1 MRERYVIIPAGG
13 TGSRMGGNIPKQ
25 MLELD
30 GVPVLRRTLDLFL
43 DLPFEVHVII
53 SINAAV
59 KSMWVDYC
67 RKEGLM
73 LKYVL
78 VPGGM
83 TRFHSVRKTM
93 KYLPDGALVAV
104 HDAVRPLLRKED
116 IIRMYEEGEQYPAV
130 VPVLPVTNDFFLAAV
145 FGGIITGAGVG
156 IVIRNGASF
165 DGTEIVAIITDR
177 KTVFSVGEIVMFIN
191 LFILSSASFV
201 FGWDKAMYSLVAYFV
216 ISKMIDVVI
225 KGLEET
231 YAVMIV
237 TSQHDEITDKLM
249 KQMDKGV
256 TLLHGE
262 GGYSKEK
269 RKILYCIVTRLEID
283 SLKSIV
289 LDIDEAAFI
298 TINPVSDI
306 VGGRLRRKKRH

>member
-1 MRERYVIIPAGG
+1 MVNENLTKKRKISFYLRKYLYLFIGAIITAVGLEIFLIPNNIIDGGVVGIAIMLSAVTGLPFGMFLIVINLPF
-13 TGSRMGGNIPKQ
+13 
-25 MLELD
+25 
-30 GVPVLRRTLDLFL
+30 LFL
-43 DLPFEVHVII
+43 GYKYIGKHFAIATTYSVICLSFWSNI
-53 SINAAV
+53 F
-59 KSMWVDYC
+59 
-67 RKEGLM
+67 L
-73 LKYVL
+73 
-78 VPGGM
+78 
-83 TRFHSVRKTM
+83 
-93 KYLPDGALVAV
+93 
-104 HDAVRPLLRKED
+104 
-116 IIRMYEEGEQYPAV
+116 
-130 VPVLPVTNDFFLAAV
+130 PVLPVTNDFFLAAV

>member
-1 MRERYVIIPAGG
+1 MGSDTIQKKRKISLYVRKYLYLFIGAIIAAVGLEVFLIPNHIIDGG
-13 TGSRMGGNIPKQ
+13 VVGISIMLSAVTGIPF
-25 MLELD
+25 
-30 GVPVLRRTLDLFL
+30 GVLLIVINLPFLFL
-43 DLPFEVHVII
+43 GYKYIGKPFAIATTFSII
-53 SINAAV
+53 CLSFWSNIF
-59 KSMWVDYC
+59 
-67 RKEGLM
+67 L
-73 LKYVL
+73 
-78 VPGGM
+78 
-83 TRFHSVRKTM
+83 
-93 KYLPDGALVAV
+93 
-104 HDAVRPLLRKED
+104 
-116 IIRMYEEGEQYPAV
+116 
-130 VPVLPVTNDFFLAAV
+130 PVLPVTNDFFLAAV
-145 FGGIITGAGVG
+145 FGGIITGTGVG
-156 IVIRNGASF
+156 LVIRNGGSF

-191 LFILSSASFV
+191 LFILSSASLI

-237 TSQHDEITDKLM
+237 TSQHEEIANKLM

-289 LDIDEAAFI
+289 LDVDESAFI

-306 VGGRLRRKKRH
+306 VGGRLRRKKGH

>member
-1 MRERYVIIPAGG
+1 MVNENLTKKRKISFYLRKYLYLFIGAIITAVGLEIFLIPNNIIDGGVVGIAIMLSAVTGLPFGMFLIVINLPF
-13 TGSRMGGNIPKQ
+13 
-25 MLELD
+25 
-30 GVPVLRRTLDLFL
+30 LFL
-43 DLPFEVHVII
+43 G
-53 SINAAV
+53 
-59 KSMWVDYC
+59 Y
-67 RKEGLM
+67 
-73 LKYVL
+73 KYIGKHFAIATTFFL
-78 VPGGM
+78 ICLS
-83 TRFHSVRKTM
+83 FWSNIF
-93 KYLPDGALVAV
+93 L
-104 HDAVRPLLRKED
+104 
-116 IIRMYEEGEQYPAV
+116 
-130 VPVLPVTNDFFLAAV
+130 PVLPVTNDFFLAAV

>member
-1 MRERYVIIPAGG
+1 MVNENLTKKRKISFYLRKYLYLFIGAIITAVGLEIFLIPNNIIDGGVVGIAIMLSAVTGLPFGMFLIVINLPF
-13 TGSRMGGNIPKQ
+13 
-25 MLELD
+25 
-30 GVPVLRRTLDLFL
+30 LFL
-43 DLPFEVHVII
+43 GYKYIGKHFAIATTFSVICLSFWSNI
-53 SINAAV
+53 F
-59 KSMWVDYC
+59 
-67 RKEGLM
+67 L
-73 LKYVL
+73 
-78 VPGGM
+78 
-83 TRFHSVRKTM
+83 
-93 KYLPDGALVAV
+93 
-104 HDAVRPLLRKED
+104 
-116 IIRMYEEGEQYPAV
+116 
-130 VPVLPVTNDFFLAAV
+130 PVLPVTNDFFLAAV

-306 VGGRLRRKKRH
+306 VGGRIRRKKRH

>member
-1 MRERYVIIPAGG
+1 MVNENLTKKRKISFYLRKYLYLFIGAIITAVGLEIFLIPNNIIDGGVVGIAIMLSAVTGLPFGMFLIVINLPF
-13 TGSRMGGNIPKQ
+13 
-25 MLELD
+25 
-30 GVPVLRRTLDLFL
+30 LFL
-43 DLPFEVHVII
+43 GYKYIGKHFAIATTFSVICLSFWSNI
-53 SINAAV
+53 F
-59 KSMWVDYC
+59 
-67 RKEGLM
+67 L
-73 LKYVL
+73 
-78 VPGGM
+78 
-83 TRFHSVRKTM
+83 
-93 KYLPDGALVAV
+93 
-104 HDAVRPLLRKED
+104 
-116 IIRMYEEGEQYPAV
+116 
-130 VPVLPVTNDFFLAAV
+130 PVLPVTNDFFLAAV

-306 VGGRLRRKKRH
+306 VGGRLRRKKCH

>member
-1 MRERYVIIPAGG
+1 MGNDTIQKKRKISLYVRKYLYLFIGAIIAAVGLEVFLIPNHIIDGG
-13 TGSRMGGNIPKQ
+13 VVGISIMLSAVTGIPF
-25 MLELD
+25 
-30 GVPVLRRTLDLFL
+30 GVLLIVINLPFLFL
-43 DLPFEVHVII
+43 GYKYIGKPFAIATTFSII
-53 SINAAV
+53 CLSFWSNIF
-59 KSMWVDYC
+59 
-67 RKEGLM
+67 L
-73 LKYVL
+73 
-78 VPGGM
+78 
-83 TRFHSVRKTM
+83 
-93 KYLPDGALVAV
+93 
-104 HDAVRPLLRKED
+104 
-116 IIRMYEEGEQYPAV
+116 
-130 VPVLPVTNDFFLAAV
+130 PVLPVTNDFFLAAV
-145 FGGIITGAGVG
+145 FGGIITGTGVG
-156 IVIRNGASF
+156 LVIRNGGSF

-191 LFILSSASFV
+191 LFILSSASLI

-237 TSQHDEITDKLM
+237 TSQHEEIADKLM

-289 LDIDEAAFI
+289 LDVDESAFI

-306 VGGRLRRKKRH
+306 VGGRLRRKKGH

>member
-53 SINAAV
+53 SINMTV

-73 LKYVL
+73 LRYVL
-78 VPGGM
+78 VSGGM

-116 IIRMYEEGEQYPAV
+116 IIRLYEEGEEFPAV
-130 VPVLPVTNDFFLAAV
+130 VPVLPVTDTMRAVAPDGSSSMVDRNRYRLVQTPQVFHSEVLKRAYDTAFSPDFTDDASVVEKSGVPLHLTAGSRFNLKLTTPEDMTLAEAV
-145 FGGIITGAGVG
+145 LRT
-156 IVIRNGASF
+156 
-165 DGTEIVAIITDR
+165 
-177 KTVFSVGEIVMFIN
+177 
-191 LFILSSASFV
+191 IL
-201 FGWDKAMYSLVAYFV
+201 
-216 ISKMIDVVI
+216 
-225 KGLEET
+225 
-231 YAVMIV
+231 
-237 TSQHDEITDKLM
+237 
-249 KQMDKGV
+249 
-256 TLLHGE
+256 
-262 GGYSKEK
+262 
-269 RKILYCIVTRLEID
+269 
-283 SLKSIV
+283 
-289 LDIDEAAFI
+289 
-298 TINPVSDI
+298 
-306 VGGRLRRKKRH
+306 